1 VIKSKIR
8 KKILYIRKENN
19 NKNLKLPFLKIF
31 KEIKKKITKH
41 KIIGGYYPVNFEIDI
56 LEILNLLEKKIGIHI
71 SLPVIKKNNEM
82 DFYNWSTKSLLKLNK
97 FGIPEPEKI
106 KKVFPDIIFVPIVA
120 FDNRLYRIGYGGGYY
135 DRYIQKLSNKKK
147 LFKVGIAHSCQKI
160 SKVPINK
167 YDRKLDIIITEKDI
181 LR

>member
-1 VIKSKIR
+1 MIKSKIR
-8 KKILYIRKENN
+8 KKILYIRKKQN
-19 NKNLKLPFLKIF
+19 NKNIKFLFLKVF
-31 KEIKKKITKH
+31 KEIKKKILKN
-41 KIIGGYYPVNFEIDI
+41 KIIGGYYPVNYEIDI
-56 LEILNLLEKKIGIHI
+56 LEILESLEKKVGAKL

-82 DFYNWSTKSLLKLNK
+82 DFYKWSTENLLKINK
-97 FGIPEPEKI
+97 FGIPEPEEN

-147 LFKVGIAHSCQKI
+147 LFKIGIAHSCQKI
-160 SKVPINK
+160 NKVPINK
-167 YDRKLDIIITEKDI
+167 YDKKLDIIITEKYI

>member
-1 VIKSKIR
+1 MIKSKIR